1 MQSLNQKRPQ
11 TVPNDLNHVMPTI
24 SKNEPNLKQNEKVY
38 QNQVWNELKVNTTF
52 IDKSDRNILQG
63 KCDDPLTNFREI
75 LRALS
80 NKDAFKYMR
89 QCRLIIGKLK
99 KCWTDV
105 NEEVKSLNK
114 NKEYVESAID
124 HIRKDLIINQEII
137 DGRIHKA
144 NREPVNTH
152 FIVYRIYFKIFCF

>member
-1 MQSLNQKRPQ
+1 MQSLNPKRPQ
-11 TVPNDLNHVMPTI
+11 TVPNDSMNHAMPQI
-24 SKNEPNLKQNEKVY
+24 VKNENSTKKNEQIY
-38 QNQVWNELKVNTTF
+38 QNQVWNQINTNNRRMES
-52 IDKSDRNILQG
+52 SDRNIFQG
-63 KCDDPLTNFREI
+63 KCDDPLTNFRDI
-75 LRALS
+75 LRNLS

-89 QCRLIIGKLK
+89 QCRLIVGKLK

-124 HIRKDLIINQEII
+124 HIRKDIIINQEII

-144 NREPVNTH
+144 NREPVFNI
-152 FIVYRIYFKIFCF
+152 FIIF